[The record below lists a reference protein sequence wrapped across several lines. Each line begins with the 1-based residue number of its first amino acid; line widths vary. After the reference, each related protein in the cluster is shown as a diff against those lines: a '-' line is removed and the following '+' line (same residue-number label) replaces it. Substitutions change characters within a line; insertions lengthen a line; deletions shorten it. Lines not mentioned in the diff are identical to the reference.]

1 MEQKLYF
8 PVFVDLSDKKV
19 VVVGGG
25 TIATRRVCTLLPF
38 VEELI
43 VIAPEVTRE
52 IENLSREGR
61 VHLYRRNYEKE
72 DVKNVYLL
80 VAATN
85 VREIN
90 EEIGRDGTEA
100 GCFVSVADHK
110 EECTVLFPGIALK
123 EDSGVVI
130 GITASGRNHKLAKK
144 LTEKIKRILKNL
156 NMVTDK

>member
-25 TIATRRVCTLLPF
+25 AIATRRVCTLLPF

-72 DVKNVYLL
+72 DVRNVYLL

-90 EEIGRDGTEA
+90 EEIGRDGKEA
-100 GCFVSVADHK
+100 GCFVSVADNK
-110 EECTVLFPGIALK
+110 EECTVLFPGIAFDR
-123 EDSGVVI
+123 EQGVVV
-130 GITASGRNHKLAKK
+130 GVTASGRNHKLAKK
-144 LTEKIKRILKNL
+144 LTEKIKSTLKNFIG
-156 NMVTDK
+156 VSDR

>member
-25 TIATRRVCTLLPF
+25 AIATRRVCTLLPF

-90 EEIGRDGTEA
+90 EVIGRDGKEA
-100 GCFVSVADHK
+100 GCFVSVADNK
-110 EECTVLFPGIALK
+110 EECNMLFPGIALDR
-123 EDSGVVI
+123 EQGVVV
-130 GITASGRNHKLAKK
+130 GVTASGRNHKLAKK
-144 LTEKIKRILKNL
+144 LTEKIKSTLKNFIG
-156 NMVTDK
+156 VSDR